1 MDLMRMKWQ
10 KHAHGLYHGL
20 SVDLVKRNPSMLDS
34 PNLRAW
40 RDSLEAS
47 EALVVAKCA
56 KRREINEARD
66 EALKRF
72 EFEGEVYQT
81 GEASLGKIYCKA
93 ALLPQDDTNNI
104 VTWITED
111 NRQVT
116 FSSAKFKEFAAAL
129 MEEQESIVFKA
140 RALKDEVENAQSIDA
155 VEVISWEEI

>member
-1 MDLMRMKWQ
+1 MDLTQMKWQ
-10 KHAHGLYHGL
+10 NLAHGLHHGL
-20 SVDLVKRNPSMLDS
+20 SVDLVRKNPSMLDS
-34 PNLRAW
+34 PNLRVW

-72 EFEGEVYQT
+72 SFEGEVYQT
-81 GEASLGKIYCKA
+81 GEASLGKIYAKA
-93 ALLPQDDTNNI
+93 ALISQNDTSYT

-111 NRQVT
+111 NKQVT
-116 FSSAKFKEFAAAL
+116 FSAAKFKEFANAL

-140 RALKDEVENAQSIDA
+140 RSLKDEAQSAQSIEVVEA
-155 VEVISWEEI
+155 VSWES